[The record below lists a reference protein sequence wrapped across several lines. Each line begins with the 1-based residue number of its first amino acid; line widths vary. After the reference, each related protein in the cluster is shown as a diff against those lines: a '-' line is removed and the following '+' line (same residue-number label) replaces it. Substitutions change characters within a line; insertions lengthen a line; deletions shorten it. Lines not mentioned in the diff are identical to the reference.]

1 MIVEETLTVKNEL
14 GIHARSAAMIV
25 RVLERYRSIVFL
37 EKDGNRV
44 DARSLLDI
52 LTLACPK
59 DSRIVVRADG
69 DDAREAVDS
78 ITKLI
83 DEKFGETA

>member
-1 MIVEETLTVKNEL
+1 MIVKKTLTIKNEL
-14 GIHARSAAMIV
+14 GLHARSAAMIV
-25 RVLERYRSIVFL
+25 RVLERYRSSVFL
-37 EKDGNRV
+37 ERDGNQV

-78 ITKLI
+78 IEKLV
-83 DEKFGETA
+83 DDKFGEAA

>member
-1 MIVEETLTVKNEL
+1 MIVEKTLTIKNEL

-25 RVLERYRSIVFL
+25 RVLERYRSSVFL
-37 EKDGNRV
+37 ERDGNQV

-69 DDAREAVDS
+69 DDAREAVDR
-78 ITKLI
+78 IAKLV
-83 DEKFGETA
+83 DEKFGEAA

>member
-1 MIVEETLTVKNEL
+1 
-14 GIHARSAAMIV
+14 MIV
-25 RVLERYRSIVFL
+25 RAVEGSRSEVFL
-37 EKDGNRV
+37 ERDGVRV

-69 DDAREAVDS
+69 EDAREVVES
-78 ITKLI
+78 IEKLV
-83 DEKFGETA
+83 ESGFGEAA

>member
-1 MIVEETLTVKNEL
+1 MIVQKTLTIKNEL
-14 GIHARSAAMIV
+14 GLHARSAAMIV
-25 RVLERYRSIVFL
+25 RVLERYRSSVFL
-37 EKDGNRV
+37 ERDGNQV

-59 DSRIVVRADG
+59 DSRVVVRADG

-78 ITKLI
+78 IEKLV
-83 DEKFGETA
+83 DDKFGEAA

>member
-1 MIVEETLTVKNEL
+1 MIVQKILTIKNEL
-14 GIHARSAAMIV
+14 GLHARSAAMIV
-25 RVLERYRSIVFL
+25 RAVEGCHSKVFL
-37 EKDGNRV
+37 ERDGMVV

-69 DDAREAVDS
+69 VDARKVVRS
-78 ITKLI
+78 IEKLV
-83 DEKFGETA
+83 ESKFGEAA

>member
-1 MIVEETLTVKNEL
+1 MIVKKTLTIKNEL
-14 GIHARSAAMIV
+14 GLHARSAAMIV
-25 RVLERYRSIVFL
+25 RVLERYRSSVFL
-37 EKDGNRV
+37 ERDGNQV

-78 ITKLI
+78 IEKLVE
-83 DEKFGETA
+83 DKFGEAA

>member
-1 MIVEETLTVKNEL
+1 MIVQKTLTIKNEL
-14 GIHARSAAMIV
+14 GLHARSAAMIV
-25 RVLERYRSIVFL
+25 RVLERYRSSVFL
-37 EKDGNRV
+37 ERDGNQV

-69 DDAREAVDS
+69 DDAREAVNSVAQLVD
-78 ITKLI
+78 
-83 DEKFGETA
+83 DKFGEAA

>member
-1 MIVEETLTVKNEL
+1 MIVERTLTIRNEF

-25 RVLERYRSIVFL
+25 RAVEHCQSNVFL
-37 EKDGNRV
+37 ERDGTRV

-59 DSRIVVRADG
+59 GSQVVISAEG
-69 DDAREAVDS
+69 DDAREVVERIAKLVD
-78 ITKLI
+78 
-83 DEKFGETA
+83 DKFGEAA

>member
-1 MIVEETLTVKNEL
+1 MIVEKTLTIKNEL

-25 RVLERYRSIVFL
+25 RALERYQSSVSL
-37 EKDGNRV
+37 ERDGTRV

-59 DSRIVVRADG
+59 DSEIVVRADG
-69 DDAREAVDS
+69 DDAREVVESLEKLVDN
-78 ITKLI
+78 
-83 DEKFGETA
+83 KFGEAA

>member
-1 MIVEETLTVKNEL
+1 MIIKKTLTIKNEL
-14 GIHARSAAMIV
+14 GLHARSAAMIV
-25 RVLERYRSIVFL
+25 RVLERYRSSVFL
-37 EKDGNRV
+37 ERDGNQV

-59 DSRIVVRADG
+59 DSRIVVQADG

-78 ITKLI
+78 IEKLV
-83 DEKFGETA
+83 DDKFGEAA

>member
-1 MIVEETLTVKNEL
+1 MIVQKTLTIKNEL
-14 GIHARSAAMIV
+14 GLHARSAAMIV
-25 RVLERYRSIVFL
+25 RVLERYRSTVFL
-37 EKDGNRV
+37 ERDGNQV

-69 DDAREAVDS
+69 DDAREPVNSVA
-78 ITKLI
+78 KLVN
-83 DEKFGETA
+83 DKFGEAA

>member
-1 MIVEETLTVKNEL
+1 MIVERNLKIKNEL

-25 RVLERYRSIVFL
+25 RAVEHCQSHVFL
-37 EKDGNRV
+37 ERDGAQV

-59 DSRIVVRADG
+59 GSTIVVRADG
-69 DDAREAVDS
+69 DDAQDVVDRIS
-78 ITKLI
+78 KLVE
-83 DEKFGETA
+83 DKFGEPA

>member
-1 MIVEETLTVKNEL
+1 MIVKKTLTIKNEL
-14 GIHARSAAMIV
+14 GLHARSAAMIV
-25 RVLERYRSIVFL
+25 RVLERYRSSVFL
-37 EKDGNRV
+37 ERDGNQV

-52 LTLACPK
+52 HTLACPK

-78 ITKLI
+78 IEKLVE
-83 DEKFGETA
+83 DKFGEAA

>member
-1 MIVEETLTVKNEL
+1 MIVKKTLTIKNEL
-14 GIHARSAAMIV
+14 GLHARSAAMIV
-25 RVLERYRSIVFL
+25 RALERYRAIVFL
-37 EKDGNRV
+37 ERDGNQV

-59 DSRIVVRADG
+59 DSRVVVRADG

-78 ITKLI
+78 IQKLV
-83 DEKFGETA
+83 DDKFGEAA

>member
-1 MIVEETLTVKNEL
+1 MIVRKTLTIKNEL
-14 GIHARSAAMIV
+14 GLHARSAAMIV
-25 RVLERYRSIVFL
+25 RAVEGSRSEVFL
-37 EKDGNRV
+37 ERDGVRV

-69 DDAREAVDS
+69 EDAREVVES
-78 ITKLI
+78 IEKLV
-83 DEKFGETA
+83 ESGFGEAA

>member
-1 MIVEETLTVKNEL
+1 MIVEKNLTIKNEF

-25 RVLERYRSIVFL
+25 RAIEHCRSIVFL
-37 EKDGNRV
+37 ERDGTRV

-59 DSRIVVRADG
+59 DSRITVSAEG
-69 DDAREAVDS
+69 DDAQEVVERIAKLVD
-78 ITKLI
+78 
-83 DEKFGETA
+83 DKFGEAS

>member
-1 MIVEETLTVKNEL
+1 MIVERILTIKNEF

-25 RVLERYRSIVFL
+25 RAVEHCRSSVSLER
-37 EKDGNRV
+37 DGTRV

-59 DSRIVVRADG
+59 DSQVVVSADG
-69 DDAREAVDS
+69 DDACEVVDR
-78 ITKLI
+78 IAKLV
-83 DEKFGETA
+83 DDKFGEAA

>member
-1 MIVEETLTVKNEL
+1 MIVRKTLTIKNEL
-14 GIHARSAAMIV
+14 GLHARSAAMIV
-25 RVLERYRSIVFL
+25 RAVEGSRSEVFL
-37 EKDGNRV
+37 ERDGVRV

-69 DDAREAVDS
+69 EDARELGES
-78 ITKLI
+78 IEKLV
-83 DEKFGETA
+83 ESGFGEAA